1 MSSVSAKSMCK
12 STAGGVD
19 TSASLLD
26 PTILAMIQGNQLW
39 GDICFPPSVCLDGI
53 VSAASNFHV
62 YSVDAPVRL
71 TEEQLLAMPLASLVE
86 MRFSNMYDTAAMSES
101 DYEAFMFCL
110 YDAGWD
116 VVSESRRCVN
126 AFPDSLPSRVWV
138 PPSRFELAAQSGLED
153 CCSGHKHNHSS
164 GSVSAPAKKKSPVA
178 IPRFCKAGAACAE
191 EGCRYIHGDTIPRLD
206 KPCSFGAAC
215 GASDPTGVKR
225 SQCLYMH
232 PGETW
237 DSSLVITRPAP

>member
-19 TSASLLD
+19 TSTSLLD

-71 TEEQLLAMPLASLVE
+71 TEEQLLAMPFASLVE
-86 MRFSNMYDTAAMSES
+86 MRFSNMYDTAAMSDS

-110 YDAGWD
+110 YDAG
-116 VVSESRRCVN
+116 
-126 AFPDSLPSRVWV
+126 
-138 PPSRFELAAQSGLED
+138 
-153 CCSGHKHNHSS
+153 
-164 GSVSAPAKKKSPVA
+164 
-178 IPRFCKAGAACAE
+178 
-191 EGCRYIHGDTIPRLD
+191 
-206 KPCSFGAAC
+206 
-215 GASDPTGVKR
+215 
-225 SQCLYMH
+225 
-232 PGETW
+232 
-237 DSSLVITRPAP
+237 